1 MKPIYNTGDK
11 VYLTNEEDFNDYEIV
26 EISPVD
32 DKKSNLV
39 DNFNYKIKH
48 VKGKETL
55 IKGES
60 EIFPITA

>member
-11 VYLTNEEDFNDYEIV
+11 VYLPDEDDFNDYEIV

-32 DKKSNLV
+32 NEKSKLA
-39 DNFNYKIKH
+39 DDFRYTIKP
-48 VKGKETL
+48 VKGKEVL